1 MIFNSIQFAVFF
13 LIVYILYLLLD
24 HKGQN
29 RMLLVASYIF
39 YGAWDY
45 RFLSVIFISTLVDY
59 HCGIKIHESTD
70 DKTRKKFLLVSI
82 FANLGILG
90 LFKYFNF
97 FAGSLSSLLHIFGFS
112 AGFRFFS
119 IVLPVGISFYTFQT
133 MSYTIDIYR
142 GQLKPT
148 HNFPDF
154 ALFVAFFPQLVAG
167 PIERA
172 KRLLPQLLKPRKVTL
187 ESFYKGSYLIA
198 WGLFQKV
205 FVADN
210 LAQIVDPVFKGAAPY
225 NGVLVL
231 MSLYA
236 FAFQILC
243 DFAGYS
249 NIARGLGKC
258 MGIDIMVNFNLP
270 YFATNPRE
278 FWRRWHISLSSW
290 LRDYL
295 YIPLGGSRRG
305 ELTTCRNL
313 AITMLLGGL
322 WHGASWTFVLWGAYH
337 GLLLIVHR
345 LFDKHRSIFPRLG
358 IKLPERLWFYIR
370 VIFFFHLVCLGWLI
384 FRAQS
389 FTQIGQMLSAIIFN
403 FDLNLVR
410 SPQMILTGLEII
422 FYLFVLF
429 FVQIVQYKTNDLL
442 YMFKIPLPARV
453 LFYYICAL
461 LLIIFGAY
469 GGREFIYF
477 QF

>member
-13 LIVYILYLLLD
+13 LIVYVLYLLLD

-29 RMLLVASYIF
+29 RMLLLASYIF

-45 RFLSVIFISTLVDY
+45 RFLSLIFISTIIDY
-59 HCGIKIHESTD
+59 HCGIRIHESNNAG
-70 DKTRKKFLLVSI
+70 TRKKFLFLSV

-90 LFKYFNF
+90 FFKYFNF
-97 FAGSLSSLLHIFGFS
+97 FAGSLSSFLYVFGFS
-112 AGFRFFS
+112 ADFRFLF

-142 GQLKPT
+142 RQLKPT
-148 HNFPDF
+148 HDFPDF

-187 ESFYKGSYLIA
+187 DSFYKGSYLIA

-210 LAQIVDPVFKGAAPY
+210 LAKIVDSVFTGVAPY
-225 NGVLVL
+225 EGALVL

-236 FAFQILC
+236 FAFQIFC

-258 MGIDIMVNFNLP
+258 MGIELMVNFKLP

-278 FWRRWHISLSSW
+278 FWQRWHISLSTW

-295 YIPLGGSRRG
+295 YISLGGNRRG

-313 AITMLLGGL
+313 AITMFLGGL
-322 WHGASWTFVLWGAYH
+322 WHGASWTFVLWGVFH
-337 GLLLIVHR
+337 GLLLIIHR
-345 LFDKHRSIFPRLG
+345 FIDKRKHIFPQLR
-358 IKLPERLWFYIR
+358 IKFIERLWFYLR

-384 FRAQS
+384 FRAES
-389 FTQIGQMLSAIIFN
+389 FNQIGQMLSAIIFN
-403 FDLNLVR
+403 FNL
-410 SPQMILTGLEII
+410 SFTPEIFLIADKII
-422 FYLFVLF
+422 FYISVLF
-429 FVQIVQYKTNDLL
+429 FVQIFQYRKNDLM
-442 YMFKIPLPARV
+442 YMFKTPLAVRV
-453 LFYYICAL
+453 IFYFICVLLFL
-461 LLIIFGAY
+461 IFGAY